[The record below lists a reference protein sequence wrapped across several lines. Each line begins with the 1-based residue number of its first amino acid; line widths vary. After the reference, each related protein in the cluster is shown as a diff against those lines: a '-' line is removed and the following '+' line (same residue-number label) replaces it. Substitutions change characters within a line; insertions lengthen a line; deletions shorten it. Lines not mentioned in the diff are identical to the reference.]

1 MSRAKPE
8 TERGYCPARQ
18 ILGHPKVSNGWHAAS
33 PLVGGH
39 SGKQTPWLAFELG
52 PSPADCALQRPQTA
66 LINESTRD
74 RSLEDWPALEK
85 IHGESAEACFVL
97 YLVPIT
103 YGARNILGM
112 GMDEA
117 KIAHL
122 TMTQGIIGR
131 MASNSLALKSLAA
144 TVTAAIIAL
153 AASQSEQGGVSS
165 TVALMTL
172 LPLAI
177 FWFLD
182 AYYLRI
188 EKAYRGL
195 FDAIRRGEGVEPF
208 AMDYRPYKAGLVET
222 LRIGVLN
229 PVMGVYP
236 ALMIL
241 VFVIAKIVGAVH
253 VGT

>member
-1 MSRAKPE
+1 
-8 TERGYCPARQ
+8 
-18 ILGHPKVSNGWHAAS
+18 
-33 PLVGGH
+33 
-39 SGKQTPWLAFELG
+39 
-52 PSPADCALQRPQTA
+52 
-66 LINESTRD
+66 
-74 RSLEDWPALEK
+74 
-85 IHGESAEACFVL
+85 
-97 YLVPIT
+97 
-103 YGARNILGM
+103 
-112 GMDEA
+112 MDDA

-122 TMTQGIIGR
+122 TMVQEVIGR

-144 TVTAAIIAL
+144 TVAAAIIAL
-153 AASQSEQGGVSS
+153 AASQSEQGGDAS

-195 FDAIRRGEGVEPF
+195 FDAIRQGQGVEAF
-208 AMDYRPYKAGLVET
+208 TMDYRPFKAGLVDT
-222 LRIGVLN
+222 LRIGILN

-236 ALMIL
+236 ALMVL
-241 VFVIAKIVGAVH
+241 VFFIANIMGVTAN

>member
-1 MSRAKPE
+1 
-8 TERGYCPARQ
+8 
-18 ILGHPKVSNGWHAAS
+18 
-33 PLVGGH
+33 
-39 SGKQTPWLAFELG
+39 
-52 PSPADCALQRPQTA
+52 
-66 LINESTRD
+66 
-74 RSLEDWPALEK
+74 
-85 IHGESAEACFVL
+85 
-97 YLVPIT
+97 
-103 YGARNILGM
+103 
-112 GMDEA
+112 MDDA

-122 TMTQGIIGR
+122 TMVQEVIGR

-144 TVTAAIIAL
+144 TVAAAIIAL
-153 AASQSEQGGVSS
+153 AASQSEQGGDAS

-195 FDAIRRGEGVEPF
+195 FDAVRRGQAVEAF
-208 AMDYRPYKAGLVET
+208 TMDYRPFKAGLVET

-236 ALMIL
+236 ALMVL
-241 VFVIAKIVGAVH
+241 VFVIANIVGVTAD